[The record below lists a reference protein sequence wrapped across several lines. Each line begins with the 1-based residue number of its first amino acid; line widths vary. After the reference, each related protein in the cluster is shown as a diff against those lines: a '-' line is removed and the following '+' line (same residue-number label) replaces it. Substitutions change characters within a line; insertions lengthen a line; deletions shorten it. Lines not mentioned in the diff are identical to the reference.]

1 MQVQTRATTVQEM
14 TNQLNQYWKRK
25 LPVAFNSIWLASKI
39 HLIDVKITGKHSLS
53 TTSETNS
60 WILIELNLS
69 TKQLIISKIVIKSSH
84 HQWISIWHQIQI
96 LIGHIPQKEPK
107 SIKKIDTHLEETL
120 KVGSLGDNLA
130 GEHAP
135 QIQDIPYLKWKMN
148 LKKMNRPSLISDQ
161 QLQMQNK
168 ESNLLTVTWKMSNQ
182 LWAWSKGQHNIHK
195 SLVLTAG
202 GNSIKKLLSVISSH
216 ANILSLNPKQY
227 MRKWLSKSTKILQQT
242 NHWDLPHT
250 VKWKRESKNREGLRQ
265 LQIGTK
271 TTSMQPWGK
280 TRNQFQELML
290 RIECKIMNYSVKSQS
305 MKNRRV

>member
-25 LPVAFNSIWLASKI
+25 LHVASNLIWLASKI

-53 TTSETNS
+53 TTSETNR

-69 TKQLIISKIVIKSSH
+69 TKQLIISKIVIKSSR

-120 KVGSLGDNLA
+120 KVGSLGGNLA
-130 GEHAP
+130 GEHAL

-168 ESNLLTVTWKMSNQ
+168 ESNSLTVT
-182 LWAWSKGQHNIHK
+182 
-195 SLVLTAG
+195 
-202 GNSIKKLLSVISSH
+202 
-216 ANILSLNPKQY
+216 
-227 MRKWLSKSTKILQQT
+227 
-242 NHWDLPHT
+242 
-250 VKWKRESKNREGLRQ
+250 
-265 LQIGTK
+265 
-271 TTSMQPWGK
+271 
-280 TRNQFQELML
+280 
-290 RIECKIMNYSVKSQS
+290 
-305 MKNRRV
+305 